1 MGGHLNAFTN
11 TNITTSSDLIEC
23 CARISSNEL
32 LANMKKDRGIF
43 VILCVFARQLI
54 KYGKIYFLRSL
65 ESVYCNNV
73 VFSLK

>member
-1 MGGHLNAFTN
+1 MGRHLNAFTN

-43 VILCVFARQLI
+43 VILCEAVNQAWKNIFFE
-54 KYGKIYFLRSL
+54 KS
-65 ESVYCNNV
+65 
-73 VFSLK
+73 